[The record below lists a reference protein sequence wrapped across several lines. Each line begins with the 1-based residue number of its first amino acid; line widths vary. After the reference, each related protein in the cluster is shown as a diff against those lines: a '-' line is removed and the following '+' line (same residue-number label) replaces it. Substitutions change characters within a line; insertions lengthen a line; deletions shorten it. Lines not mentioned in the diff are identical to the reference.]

1 MKIDF
6 YKKLKTMN
14 ILLIEEDQLI
24 RTSLDYLFK
33 KKTTS
38 FLALENTESAREQ
51 LKQKT
56 FDIIICDYD
65 LPRMN
70 GLDFFKLLRKTQPQV
85 MKVLCIP
92 YSQLDIIPRAVKA
105 GIHDFIQKPFTN
117 DIIEKSLARLIKK
130 SDKEDPGIHIDGE
143 RQLELTALKYSN
155 HH

>member
-1 MKIDF
+1 MKTDF

-33 KKTTS
+33 KKITS
-38 FLALENTESAREQ
+38 FLALENTESATEQ

-56 FDIIICDYD
+56 FDIIICDYN
-65 LPRMN
+65 LPGMN
-70 GLDFFKLLRKTQPQV
+70 VLDFFKLLRKTLPQV
-85 MKVLCIP
+85 MKILFIP

-105 GIHDFIQKPFTN
+105 GIHDFIQKPFTSEV
-117 DIIEKSLARLIKK
+117 IEKALDLLIEQ
-130 SDKEDPGIHIDGE
+130 SNKEDPDIHIDGE
-143 RQLELTALKYSN
+143 HQLELTTSKNSN